1 MQSSRAQSQKI
12 HISQC
17 NFCLRLKHQCRK
29 EGRKSVEPRE
39 WGLGCE
45 VVSPRNVR
53 SYTHRVSPTPPP
65 KHELNKE
72 DTNEQAKLHGGL
84 DLGVAGP

>member
-1 MQSSRAQSQKI
+1 MESLRYTDPQEGGKIVRARGSGVYWEIASSS
-12 HISQC
+12 
-17 NFCLRLKHQCRK
+17 
-29 EGRKSVEPRE
+29 
-39 WGLGCE
+39 
-45 VVSPRNVR
+45 NVR